1 MTLADVHALRNA
13 IGSKTTLD
21 TTPPSFTLLQ
31 IEDPTASN
39 DRIEISFA
47 LNEPGTAYCRATLS
61 DSGKIATDMPLV
73 SKPVSLYCI
82 ILETKRL
89 KSCCLLAIWVLCC
102 LTLAYSKA
110 FFEACHYHHV
120 SQMLSIPALCS

>member
-73 SKPVSLYCI
+73 SKPVSLFEELLYYLGNKTAEI
-82 ILETKRL
+82 MLFVGNLVALLLDT
-89 KSCCLLAIWVLCC
+89 CLLKDIFRGMSLPSCQPDA
-102 LTLAYSKA
+102 
-110 FFEACHYHHV
+110 
-120 SQMLSIPALCS
+120 